1 VFNLYSFGDL
11 LKQAR
16 ITAGFTQVELALEVG
31 IAKSTLSL
39 YESNKREPDV
49 EMIKKISS
57 TLDVDP
63 NFLLGIEKKAPQQVS
78 AAELEIIKKY
88 SQLDLRG
95 QQAVLDTLNREY
107 SYIDN
112 NSSVNNN
119 ALVEDMA
126 NTINKAADVTTI
138 NQISRIMKK

>member
-1 VFNLYSFGDL
+1 MYSFGDL